1 MHLDGL
7 KRTKS
12 RVVTDRGRERILAL
26 RDLGF
31 TVLIC
36 VGIALLLRYVAR
48 QAFIES
54 LVFSLC
60 IGISTHFLT
69 MTVMA
74 RLQGTPMWKIW
85 LVTVPGGVF
94 FGLTLGAAINDVPL
108 AALIDQGSALMSLVI
123 ALIASYV
130 FYSYYSLN
138 EMRETLYQQDFD
150 RVMSEKRLLETELK
164 LLQSQIEPHF
174 LFNTLSHVLSLIS
187 TDAHRAELM
196 LTKLSQFLRA
206 SLQRSRSAHTTLQD
220 ELDLINDYLSILQIR
235 MGDRLRYEILNDTDA
250 AEIELPPL
258 ILQPLVENAVVHG
271 IEPLEEGGTIRLE
284 VKPFETQLAI
294 VIADDGPGLGLSA
307 QGTGFGL
314 ANVRERLYLMF
325 GRAAKLELA
334 DESPR
339 GLRVT
344 VTVPYRKLP

>member
-1 MHLDGL
+1 MDGL
-7 KRTKS
+7 KES
-12 RVVTDRGRERILAL
+12 RLHTFAARRSGGLVLL

-36 VGIALLLRYVAR
+36 TAIALLLWAIAR
-48 QAFIES
+48 QTFLDS
-54 LVFSLC
+54 LIFSLC
-60 IGISTHFLT
+60 IGISTHLLT
-69 MTVMA
+69 VTAMA
-74 RLQGTPMWKIW
+74 RLPSAPIW
-85 LVTVPGGVF
+85 QVWMVTVPAGVF
-94 FGLTLGAAINDVPL
+94 LGMTLGAFINNVPL
-108 AALIDQGSALMSLVI
+108 AEMIDQRAALMSLVI
-123 ALIASYV
+123 ALIATYI
-130 FYSYYSLN
+130 FYSYYSMN
-138 EMRETLYQQDFD
+138 EMRETLHQQAFD

-174 LFNTLSHVLSLIS
+174 LFNTLSHVLSLIN
-187 TDAHRAELM
+187 TDAERAELM
-196 LTKLSQFLRA
+196 LRKLSQFLRA
-206 SLQRSRSAHTTLQD
+206 SLQRSRSEHTTLQD

-235 MGDRLRYEILNDTDA
+235 MGDRLRFEIHNTTDA
-250 AEIELPPL
+250 AAIALPPL

-284 VKPFETQLAI
+284 VRPFETQMAI
-294 VIADDGPGLGLSA
+294 VVADDGPGLGLSA

-325 GRAAKLELA
+325 GNTAKLELA

-344 VTVPYRKLP
+344 VTVPYRRLR